1 METRPNMNKYR
12 GLASASVI
20 DIIASINL
28 VAGVACIVLGIM
40 GNNALS
46 GTAGII
52 SGISCMVVACF
63 LFIISNIAQ
72 DIHWQAYMTE
82 YYGEEAANYHEQSL
96 RKLQS
101 IEWMIRQM
109 DSPWQAQYSPVP
121 NPYTEPMQTD
131 RPVPQVPYPLVP
143 PAPNQYTEPTQTDR
157 SEPQVPADRPE
168 KKIRYV
174 GTITEKRF
182 AELPEEDSFRY
193 DAQYRRPAQDKK
205 PVSEQKTDDAGHDS
219 QDDERD

>member
-101 IEWMIRQM
+101 IEWYNPIRT
-109 DSPWQAQYSPVP
+109 W
-121 NPYTEPMQTD
+121 PYYW
-131 RPVPQVPYPLVP
+131 RK
-143 PAPNQYTEPTQTDR
+143 R
-157 SEPQVPADRPE
+157 S
-168 KKIRYV
+168 
-174 GTITEKRF
+174 
-182 AELPEEDSFRY
+182 
-193 DAQYRRPAQDKK
+193 DKG
-205 PVSEQKTDDAGHDS
+205 KTSKGKWRSSKACCHDS
-219 QDDERD
+219 MCGIKG